1 MNPST
6 EDEIRGNFHEV
17 KSKIEDKAGQVT
29 NHDLKSEDQAER
41 HAGKVEKKV
50 GHVSQ
55 D

>member
-1 MNPST
+1 MNSST
-6 EDEIRGNFHEV
+6 EDKIKGNFHELKNKV
-17 KSKIEDKAGQVT
+17 EDRAGQVP
-29 NHDLKSEDQAER
+29 NHDLKSEDQAEH